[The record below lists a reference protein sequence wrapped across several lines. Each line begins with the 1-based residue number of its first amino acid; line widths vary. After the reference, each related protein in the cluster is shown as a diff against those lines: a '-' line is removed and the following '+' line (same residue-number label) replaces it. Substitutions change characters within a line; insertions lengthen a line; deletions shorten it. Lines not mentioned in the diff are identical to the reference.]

1 MTTPIVTQQIDDLTV
16 AENSPNATFNLSS
29 TFDDPSTTGQI
40 ARFEFADNVGGGVT
54 DVLLFDQEGVGA
66 ATTVENFLNYVKD
79 GDYDQSIIHRSVPGF
94 IIQGGGFAVTDSQ
107 VVELPADDPVVNEF
121 SAERSNLP
129 GTIALAKLGNDPDSG
144 TNQWFFN
151 LGDNS
156 ANLDQQNGGFTVF
169 GQVLNAENLAPIEA
183 IANLAIVNGGGA
195 LDTVPI
201 TDAIEPIN
209 TDDLVF
215 LERVT
220 LVTEDE
226 LQFSVTQNS
235 NEKLVDATI
244 TDGELALDYAPHK
257 SGEAKITLQATNLL
271 GESVEEE
278 FVVKVEK
285 ASEAEISE
293 VLTSEVVDIDL
304 LDSPVF
310 RFLDPD
316 TGIHFYAASEEER
329 AELAS
334 SQPDYIAEA
343 PVFTALDPLT
353 GNSAAHEV
361 FTLLNQDTGA
371 YFYTT
376 SEAELTSIKEN
387 SPNYIQE
394 TSTFSAF
401 TEEQPGTIPIYRFF
415 DTDTGTHFYTASAA
429 EKESIEENL
438 PNYNSEDIA
447 FYAFPA
453 SE

>member
-1 MTTPIVTQQIDDLTV
+1 
-16 AENSPNATFNLSS
+16 
-29 TFDDPSTTGQI
+29 
-40 ARFEFADNVGGGVT
+40 
-54 DVLLFDQEGVGA
+54 VLLFDQEGVGA
-66 ATTVENFLNYVKD
+66 VATVENFLNYVKD

-94 IIQGGGFAVTDSQ
+94 IIQGGGFAVADSQ
-107 VVELPADDPVVNEF
+107 VVELTADDSVVNEF

-129 GTIALAKLGNDPDSG
+129 GTIAVAKLGNDPDSG

-169 GQVLNAENLAPIEA
+169 GQVLNAENFAPIEA

-209 TDDLVF
+209 TNDLVF

-226 LQFSVTQNS
+226 LKFSVTQNS

-244 TDGELALDYAPHK
+244 TDGELALDYAPNK
-257 SGEAKITLQATNLL
+257 SGEATITLQATNLL

-278 FVVKVEK
+278 FVVKIEK
-285 ASEAEISE
+285 ASEAGISE
-293 VLTSEVVDIDL
+293 ALTSEVVDVNL

-316 TGIHFYAASEEER
+316 TGIHFYAASE
-329 AELAS
+329 
-334 SQPDYIAEA
+334 
-343 PVFTALDPLT
+343 
-353 GNSAAHEV
+353 
-361 FTLLNQDTGA
+361 
-371 YFYTT
+371 
-376 SEAELTSIKEN
+376 
-387 SPNYIQE
+387 
-394 TSTFSAF
+394 
-401 TEEQPGTIPIYRFF
+401 F

-429 EKESIEENL
+429 EKESIEENF

-453 SE
+453 DE